1 MIRNAISR
9 ATLGVALA
17 AGIAAVGFAAPAAAQ
32 QRGKQPQQAGPK
44 VEFSKPFVAAAG
56 DLEKAFKD
64 VTKNP
69 AVMTPSQAVR
79 AAGTNTAARAAAVAQ
94 VDAAL
99 GGAKAKLDAAAA
111 VATTTGDKMKLGEL
125 QRMYGALT
133 DDPALQYQGLVAM
146 LDSGLVPA
154 ASQGQLQWMAGV
166 AAYQKRDFA
175 NAAKYVQLAKD
186 GGFKDPQL
194 DAVLG
199 DAYKRSNNP
208 AAALQNAQRDIAAA
222 KAAGTAPSEGSIRT
236 ALQAAYDSK
245 QAGPTAEYAALLAQ
259 NYPSSSAWNVAIN
272 VVRATS
278 PFQAQE
284 TLDLMRLMARTG
296 SYANDRDYVEYIQAA
311 DARRFP
317 GEVTKVIEAGTAAG
331 KLKASDP
338 FVAEARA
345 TAAARIAADR
355 AGLPALER
363 DARAASAPVATV
375 SAAADTFLS
384 YGDAAKAADLYA
396 IALGKPG
403 GDAARLNTRLGI
415 AQVDKGDYAGA
426 QASFAKVQGPRKA
439 LAQLW
444 AAYAAQKA
452 AGK

>member
-9 ATLGVALA
+9 APLAMALA
-17 AGIAAVGFAAPAAAQ
+17 AGIVAVGVSAPAAAQ
-32 QRGKQPQQAGPK
+32 RAKPQQQASSK
-44 VEFSKPFVAAAG
+44 IEFSKEFRTAAS
-56 DLEKAFKD
+56 DLDKVLAD
-64 VTKNP
+64 GAKNP
-69 AVMTPSQAVR
+69 AVTAATQQVR
-79 AAGTNTAARAAAVAQ
+79 AAGQNAQAKAAAVAQ

-111 VATTTGDKMKLGEL
+111 VASTPGDKIKLGEMT
-125 QRMYGALT
+125 RSYGVLT
-133 DDPALQYQGLVAM
+133 DDPAMQYTGLTMM
-146 LDSGLVPA
+146 LDTGLLPA
-154 ASQGQLQWMAGV
+154 ASQGQIKWLAGV

-175 NAAKYVQLAKD
+175 NAAKYIQMAKD
-186 GGFKDPQL
+186 AGFQEPQL
-194 DAVLG
+194 DAVLS

-208 AAALQNAQRDIAAA
+208 AAALQMAQREIAAA
-222 KAAGTAPSEGSIRT
+222 KAAGTQPSETAIRT
-236 ALQAAYDSK
+236 ALQSAYDAK
-245 QAGPTAEYAALLAQ
+245 QAGPSAEYAALLVQ
-259 NYPSSSAWNVAIN
+259 NYPSSNAWNVAIN

-278 PFQAQE
+278 AFQAQE
-284 TLDLMRLMARTG
+284 TLDLMRLMARTN

-317 GEVTKVIEAGTAAG
+317 GEVAKVIEAGTASG
-331 KLKASDP
+331 KIKANDP
-338 FVAEARA
+338 FIAEARTVA
-345 TAAARIAADR
+345 SGRVAADQR
-355 AGLPALER
+355 SLPALER
-363 DARAASAPVATV
+363 DARAANAPVATV
-375 SAAADTFLS
+375 AAAADTFLS

-396 IALGKPG
+396 IALSKPG

-426 QASFAKVQGPRKA
+426 QASFAKVQGQRKS